1 MGAREDDT
9 ELDALA
15 AHVRSHPPLSSA
27 AADRLIAAAVDGDD
41 GAREALVEH
50 TLGAVLDEAVAH
62 RDHGVELTD
71 LFQEGSIAALV
82 AVGEYVARRGSGA
95 QLTAYVRRVVAG
107 HLDRVIERE
116 EAAAAEAA
124 AMIRD
129 TQLLEAA
136 QVRLRSQFGR
146 QPTGTELA
154 ALLDWTPQRVELVGG
169 MLANARE
176 LFDAEI
182 VQYLDDIDESEDGGG

>member
-15 AHVRSHPPLSSA
+15 AHARSHPPLSAA
-27 AADRLIAAAVDGDD
+27 AADRLIEVAADGDE
-41 GAREALVEH
+41 GARETLVEH

-71 LFQEGSIAALV
+71 LFQEGSMAALV
-82 AVGEYVARRGSGA
+82 AVGEYVGRRGSGA
-95 QLTAYVRRVVAG
+95 QLTAFVRRVVAG
-107 HLDRVIERE
+107 HLDRAVERE
-116 EAAAAEAA
+116 EAAAVEAA

-136 QVRLRSQFGR
+136 QLRLRSRIGR
-146 QPTGTELA
+146 EPTGTELA
-154 ALLDWTPQRVELVGG
+154 TLLEWTPERVELVGG
-169 MLANARE
+169 ILGNARE
-176 LFDAEI
+176 LADAEI
-182 VQYLDDIDESEDGGG
+182 VQYLDDADEIEDDGG